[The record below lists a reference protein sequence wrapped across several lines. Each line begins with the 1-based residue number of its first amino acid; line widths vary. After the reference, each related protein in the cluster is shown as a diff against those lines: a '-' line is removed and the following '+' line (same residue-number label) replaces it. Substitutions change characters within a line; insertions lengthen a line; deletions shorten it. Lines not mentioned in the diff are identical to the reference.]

1 MWCFVDK
8 VANLVKIE
16 LAGYICKVGVMRIKI
31 EKNGDNLEILL
42 EIENNISIN
51 RVITPPD
58 GEVSFVDILPE
69 IYDLHTDIL
78 SATLNKNKDNN
89 IFVKCD
95 KGCATCCRQLV
106 TISIHE
112 ALLLTY
118 LVDQLNSAEKCR
130 IKESFDIILSQLEQQ
145 NILKDLINYHVNAF
159 KDKKS
164 IISLQK
170 KYWDLQL
177 SCPFLVDN
185 SCSIYP
191 FRLLICREY
200 LVSSSPE
207 KCCRIFKNDHLI
219 ERIKL
224 THDFAS
230 AAASFDGV
238 EDIAT
243 RGIPLPIIFLVE
255 GLLTYFPRS
264 KTTADRMLDL
274 YLSYVEN
281 YFKK

>member
-145 NILKDLINYHVNAF
+145 NILKDLIKYRGF
-159 KDKKS
+159 KFKVQHPV
-164 IISLQK
+164 LG
-170 KYWDLQL
+170 YW
-177 SCPFLVDN
+177 
-185 SCSIYP
+185 
-191 FRLLICREY
+191 RLLKKLHR
-200 LVSSSPE
+200 VS
-207 KCCRIFKNDHLI
+207 
-219 ERIKL
+219 
-224 THDFAS
+224 
-230 AAASFDGV
+230 
-238 EDIAT
+238 
-243 RGIPLPIIFLVE
+243 
-255 GLLTYFPRS
+255 
-264 KTTADRMLDL
+264 
-274 YLSYVEN
+274 
-281 YFKK
+281 